1 MEEQVWNL
9 ALLAGPR
16 EQLEAAQYFESSDKP
31 EPDKAVLLYHRA
43 GMLHKALD
51 LAFKYVVYRRFQ
63 ISPPCCRNKFL
74 SSLNCLCCFYNGSH
88 WLYHSLK

>member
-1 MEEQVWNL
+1 MEEQLWSL

-31 EPDKAVLLYHRA
+31 QPDKAVLLYHRA

-51 LAFKYVVYRRFQ
+51 LAFKYVV
-63 ISPPCCRNKFL
+63 
-74 SSLNCLCCFYNGSH
+74 
-88 WLYHSLK
+88 